1 MAPTAEV
8 TATHITIPTITATA
22 AVIRAAVCRAEGVS
36 PVAVPVVAEAFPAVA
51 EAVDIPVVAIGGIN
65 KNRLEPLKGTGVD
78 GVAVVSAIFAAEDIE
93 KATRE
98 LKEAVREIL

>member
-36 PVAVPVVAEAFPAVA
+36 PVAVPVVAEA
-51 EAVDIPVVAIGGIN
+51 VDIPV
-65 KNRLEPLKGTGVD
+65 
-78 GVAVVSAIFAAEDIE
+78 AEEVTDV
-93 KATRE
+93 KHT
-98 LKEAVREIL
+98 

>member
-36 PVAVPVVAEAFPAVA
+36 PVAVPVVAEA
-51 EAVDIPVVAIGGIN
+51 VDIPVAEAGDIPVAEEVTDV
-65 KNRLEPLKGTGVD
+65 KHT
-78 GVAVVSAIFAAEDIE
+78 
-93 KATRE
+93 
-98 LKEAVREIL
+98 

>member
-22 AVIRAAVCRAEGVS
+22 AVCRAEEVS

-51 EAVDIPVVAIGGIN
+51 EAVDIPV
-65 KNRLEPLKGTGVD
+65 
-78 GVAVVSAIFAAEDIE
+78 AEEVTDV
-93 KATRE
+93 KHT
-98 LKEAVREIL
+98 

>member
-36 PVAVPVVAEAFPAVA
+36 PVAVPVVAEA
-51 EAVDIPVVAIGGIN
+51 VDIPV
-65 KNRLEPLKGTGVD
+65 
-78 GVAVVSAIFAAEDIE
+78 AEEVTDV
-93 KATRE
+93 KHA
-98 LKEAVREIL
+98 

>member
-22 AVIRAAVCRAEGVS
+22 AVIRVAVCRAEGVS

-51 EAVDIPVVAIGGIN
+51 EAVDIPV
-65 KNRLEPLKGTGVD
+65 
-78 GVAVVSAIFAAEDIE
+78 AEEVTDV
-93 KATRE
+93 KHT
-98 LKEAVREIL
+98 

>member
-36 PVAVPVVAEAFPAVA
+36 PVAVPVVAEAVDIPVA
-51 EAVDIPVVAIGGIN
+51 EAVDIPV
-65 KNRLEPLKGTGVD
+65 
-78 GVAVVSAIFAAEDIE
+78 AEEVTDV
-93 KATRE
+93 KHT
-98 LKEAVREIL
+98 